1 MENKRLAFSMIELI
15 MVIVVMGILS
25 AVAMPQLNS
34 DTRVG
39 ARDNIYSALQFT
51 RHLALIDN
59 RTNPENTKWQMELWT
74 IAFASDSDS
83 DGGYNYSIGSNQNH
97 NNAFSQNECAIDPA
111 NGQYFYAQNGS
122 KNIGIN
128 QSPNVFLGINFGVK
142 EVKFTNGCTGAKHI
156 AFDNLGRP
164 FVGST
169 FSVQPLYSKVMIK
182 DCTITV
188 KFKDTDLENL
198 EFSIKKETGF
208 IEIVKG

>member
-1 MENKRLAFSMIELI
+1 MKNKRFAFSMIELI

-25 AVAMPQLNS
+25 ALAIPKLNS

-59 RTNPENTKWQMELWT
+59 RTNPENDRWQMELWT
-74 IAFASDSDS
+74 IAFAKDSD
-83 DGGYNYSIGSNQNH
+83 DGYNYSVCSNQN
-97 NNAFSQNECAIDPA
+97 NNSAFSQNECAIDPA
-111 NGQYFYAQNGS
+111 NGKYFYTPNGT
-122 KNIGIN
+122 KVKDIGEN
-128 QSPNVFLGINFGVK
+128 QSPNVFLGGNFGVK
-142 EVKFTNGCTGAKHI
+142 DIQLKDGCSGAKYI

-164 FVGST
+164 FIGGIYSKEN
-169 FSVQPLYSKVMIK
+169 LYSKIMTR

-188 KFKDTDLENL
+188 KFKDTDLEDL

-208 IEIVKG
+208 VEIVKG